1 MKKFI
6 LIILLIVFTGLG
18 GFCVISSIA
27 GLFIQPIEYERDIF
41 SAGEGERINV
51 STEYLTPCV
60 YEVEHKIFFIP
71 SVHEYYYAFMSGAE
85 NKAYLVRMSRSFGED
100 LSGTGFRHVSS
111 LELGV
116 TGKVK
121 NLKSTAELQE
131 LISWFEQEEIPFYSN
146 CYLDTIYQVNYLW
159 RLVVGIGFLIFSSV
173 FVMPLKNIKST
184 ALSHKIYCYAAIVVG
199 IASMIGGVLLFQLG

>member
-6 LIILLIVFTGLG
+6 LIILLIVFAGLG

-51 STEYLTPCV
+51 STEYLTQCI

-159 RLVVGIGFLIFSSV
+159 RLVVGIGFLIFSGV
-173 FVMPLKNIKST
+173 FVIPLKNIKST
-184 ALSHKIYCYAAIVVG
+184 ALLHKIYRKAAVAVG
-199 IASMIGGVLLFQLG
+199 IASVIGGVLLLQLG